1 MGELVLALMQ
11 LQTTRH
17 RALARAIYS
26 STRINKS
33 ALTWRLNYRCTLV
46 MLHSCAHA
54 HTHECHSVWDVTHT
68 RDACTCILYIYILY
82 IYIGVSSPSGFG
94 FEFEPESVHK
104 KIRRKPLVQRF

>member
-17 RALARAIYS
+17 RALARAIYF

-68 RDACTCILYIYILY
+68 RDAALVYTPRTHSLRLHLT
-82 IYIGVSSPSGFG
+82 
-94 FEFEPESVHK
+94 ESVTFSGSFE
-104 KIRRKPLVQRF
+104 KIANPD